1 MHILAAVLLCLQ
13 TATPAFR
20 LYEKANTLFVA
31 KKLPECQKALEEA
44 LRLDPKLVPALT
56 LKAKLAMGMNRF
68 EEARQSLEQAIAVEP
83 SSWYAHFLLGFQYHL
98 QNDLPLALPELEKAR
113 KLNPRDARPAIY
125 LGLTQESLG
134 HTEEA
139 IRLYEEAIRLEAAG
153 GKPQADTLLTYA
165 RLLFALGRLEQ
176 CAKLIERALELEPN
190 SRDVHFERGRLLM
203 KKGDPAGAAKEGEQ
217 ALGLPASGIPDRPI
231 HYLLVRAY
239 RMSGQEGLAEEHAAA
254 LRGAETRDSGDLT
267 PHIE

>member
-1 MHILAAVLLCLQ
+1 MHILAALLLSVQ
-13 TATPAFR
+13 SATPALR
-20 LYEKANTLFVA
+20 LYERANTLFVA
-31 KKLPECQKALEEA
+31 KKFPECQEALEEA

-68 EEARQSLEQAIAVEP
+68 EAARQSLEQAIAADP
-83 SSWYAHFLLGFQYHL
+83 SSWYAHFLLGFQDYL
-98 QNDLPLALPELEKAR
+98 QNELPLALPELEKAR

-139 IRLYEEAIRLEAAG
+139 IRFYEEAIRLEAAA

-165 RLLFALGRLEQ
+165 RLLFALGRLGE
-176 CAKLIERALELEPN
+176 CAKLIERALGLEPN

-203 KKGDPAGAAKEGEQ
+203 KNGDAAGAAKEGEK
-217 ALGLPASGIPDRPI
+217 ALGLAASGIPDRQI

-239 RMSGQEGLAEEHAAA
+239 RMSGQERLAEEHAGA
-254 LRGAETRDSGDLT
+254 LRAAETEASSGLT
-267 PHIE
+267 PRIE